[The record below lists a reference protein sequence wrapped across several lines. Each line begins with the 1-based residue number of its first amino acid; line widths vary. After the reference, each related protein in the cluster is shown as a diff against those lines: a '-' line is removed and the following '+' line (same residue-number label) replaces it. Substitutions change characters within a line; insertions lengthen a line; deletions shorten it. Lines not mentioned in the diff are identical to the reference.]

1 MPATPSATSSTAP
14 AASTLVPP
22 GDDAFWRAMP
32 KVLLHEHLDGGLRP
46 QTLLDLCQQKNI
58 VLPAHT
64 PDAVAR
70 WLQGNAQ
77 SGSLERYVAAFAPTV
92 AAMGD
97 AAACEWV
104 AFEAAED
111 ALNEGCVLAE
121 FRMAPLLLEPH
132 GLAGEAA
139 VEALLA
145 GLQRSGLACALIVCA
160 MRSDS
165 AAQVERAARLAARYA
180 GQGVVGFDLA
190 GGERGYP
197 ATLHRRAID
206 LAREAGLGI
215 TLHAGEADDGAR
227 VLEAIELG
235 ATRIGHGVRLAM
247 GEGAGER
254 MAQVAAMTLPT
265 TGAKPGTAVQAAR
278 KVHFEV
284 CPTSNTHTGVCQHL
298 HEHPLPAMWAAGLE
312 LSIHTDNR
320 LVSGITH
327 SQELANVHHTF
338 GWPLAAMVQSMLKA
352 ADASFLPVPAR
363 EAAMHQISVFE
374 IARLNAP

>member
-1 MPATPSATSSTAP
+1 MSAAPSAAP
-14 AASTLVPP
+14 ADP
-22 GDDAFWRAMP
+22 AFWRAVP
-32 KVLLHEHLDGGLRP
+32 KVQLHEHLDGGLRP

-58 VLPAHT
+58 LLPASS
-64 PDAVAR
+64 PQAVAR

-97 AAACEWV
+97 AAACERV
-104 AFEAAED
+104 AFEAAQD
-111 ALNEGCVLAE
+111 AQQDGCVLAE

-145 GLQRSGLACALIVCA
+145 GLLRSSLPCALIVCA
-160 MRSDS
+160 MRTDS

-197 ATLHRRAID
+197 ATLHRRAVD

-227 VLEAIELG
+227 VLEAIQLG

-247 GEGAGER
+247 GEGAVER
-254 MAQVAAMTLPT
+254 MAQVAEMVHA
-265 TGAKPGTAVQAAR
+265 GR

-284 CPTSNTHTGVCQHL
+284 CPTSNTHTGVCQYL
-298 HEHPLPAMWAAGLE
+298 AQHPLPAMWAAGLE

-320 LVSGITH
+320 LISGITH

-338 GWPLAAMVQSMLKA
+338 GWPLAAMAQSMWKA
-352 ADASFLPVPAR
+352 ADASFLPVAAR
-363 EAAMHQISVFE
+363 EAAMQQISAFE
-374 IARLNAP
+374 SAQLNAP

>member
-1 MPATPSATSSTAP
+1 MP
-14 AASTLVPP
+14 AASSAMPPMVPVMP
-22 GDDAFWRAMP
+22 TPPAAGDEAFWRAVP
-32 KVLLHEHLDGGLRP
+32 KVLLHEHVDGGLRP
-46 QTLLDLCQQKNI
+46 HTLLDLCQQKNI
-58 VLPAHT
+58 FLPANT
-64 PDAVAR
+64 PQAVAR

-92 AAMGD
+92 AAMGR
-97 AAACEWV
+97 AVACERV

-111 ALNEGCVLAE
+111 ALQDGCVLAE

-139 VEALLA
+139 VEALVA
-145 GLQRSGLACALIVCA
+145 GLQRSRLPCALIVCA

-165 AAQVERAARLAARYA
+165 SAEVERAARLAARYA

-190 GGERGYP
+190 GGERGFP

-206 LAREAGLGI
+206 IAREAGLGI

-227 VLEAIELG
+227 VLEAIALG

-247 GEGAGER
+247 GEGAAQR
-254 MAQVAAMTLPT
+254 MAQVAAME
-265 TGAKPGTAVQAAR
+265 QAGR

-284 CPTSNTHTGVCQHL
+284 CPTSNTHTGVCQQL
-298 HEHPLPAMWAAGLE
+298 SEHPLPGMWAAGLE

-320 LVSGITH
+320 LVSGVTH
-327 SQELANVHHTF
+327 SQELANVHHTL
-338 GWPLAAMVQSMLKA
+338 GWPLAAIAPSMRSA
-352 ADASFLPVPAR
+352 ANASFLPAAAR
-363 EAAMHQISVFE
+363 EEAMVRISAWERETV
-374 IARLNAP
+374 

>member
-1 MPATPSATSSTAP
+1 MPATPAADPVTSTTPAP
-14 AASTLVPP
+14 
-22 GDDAFWRAMP
+22 GNDAFWRAIP

-58 VLPAHT
+58 SLPANT
-64 PDAVAR
+64 PPAVAR

-97 AAACEWV
+97 AAACERV
-104 AFEAAED
+104 AFEAAQD
-111 ALNEGCVLAE
+111 ALSDGCVLAE

-132 GLAGEAA
+132 GLASEAA
-139 VEALLA
+139 VEALVA

-160 MRSDS
+160 MRTDS

-190 GGERGYP
+190 GGERGFP
-197 ATLHRRAID
+197 ATQHRRAID

-227 VLEAIELG
+227 VLEAIALG
-235 ATRIGHGVRLAM
+235 ATRIGHGVQIAM
-247 GEGAGER
+247 GEGAQER
-254 MAQVAAMTLPT
+254 MAQVAAMTVAT
-265 TGAKPGTAVQAAR
+265 TGSMAASGVTAQAGR
-278 KVHFEV
+278 TVHFEV

-298 HEHPLPAMWAAGLE
+298 SEHPLPAMWAAGLE

-320 LVSGITH
+320 LVSGVTH
-327 SQELANVHHTF
+327 SQELANVHYAL
-338 GWPLAAMVQSMLKA
+338 GWPLAAIAPSMRSA
-352 ADASFLPVPAR
+352 VRASFLSTAAR
-363 EAAMHQISVFE
+363 EAAMARISAWEQDRVTQ
-374 IARLNAP
+374 

>member
-1 MPATPSATSSTAP
+1 MPASPSAATSDS
-14 AASTLVPP
+14 
-22 GDDAFWRAMP
+22 AFWRAIP

-58 VLPAHT
+58 SLPAST
-64 PDAVAR
+64 PQAVAL

-97 AAACEWV
+97 AAACERV

-111 ALNEGCVLAE
+111 ARSEGCVLGE

-132 GLAGEAA
+132 GMAGEAV
-139 VEALLA
+139 VEALVA
-145 GLQRSGLACALIVCA
+145 GLQRSRLPCALIVCA
-160 MRSDS
+160 MRGDG
-165 AAQVERAARLAARYA
+165 AEQVERAARLAARYA
-180 GQGVVGFDLA
+180 GRGVVGFDLA

-206 LAREAGLGI
+206 IAREAGLGI

-227 VLEAIELG
+227 VLEAIALG
-235 ATRIGHGVRLAM
+235 ATRIGHGVQIAM

-254 MAQVAAMTLPT
+254 MAQVAAMTLALRAAMPQ
-265 TGAKPGTAVQAAR
+265 TGRT
-278 KVHFEV
+278 VHFEV

-298 HEHPLPAMWAAGLE
+298 FEHPLPAMWAAGLE

-320 LVSGITH
+320 LISGVSH
-327 SQELANVHHTF
+327 SEELANVHRVL
-338 GWPLAAMVQSMLKA
+338 GWPLAAIAPSMRSA
-352 ADASFLPVPAR
+352 AQASFLPAAAR
-363 EAAMHQISVFE
+363 QAAMVRISAWE
-374 IARLNAP
+374 QDRLTQ

>member
-1 MPATPSATSSTAP
+1 MSAAPSSDPFAHPLPVTAGLPAFTA
-14 AASTLVPP
+14 ADA
-22 GDDAFWRAMP
+22 AFWVAVP

-58 VLPAHT
+58 SLPAGT
-64 PDAVAR
+64 AQAVAR
-70 WLQGNAQ
+70 WLQGNAN

-97 AAACEWV
+97 AAACERV

-145 GLQRSGLACALIVCA
+145 GLQRSRLPCALIVCA
-160 MRSDS
+160 MRSES
-165 AAQVERAARLAARYA
+165 AEQVERAARLAARYA

-197 ATLHRRAID
+197 AALHRRAID
-206 LAREAGLGI
+206 IAREAGLGI
-215 TLHAGEADDGAR
+215 TLHAGEADEGAR
-227 VLEAIELG
+227 VLEAIALG

-247 GEGAGER
+247 GEGAAQR
-254 MAQVAAMTLPT
+254 MAQVAAME
-265 TGAKPGTAVQAAR
+265 QAGR
-278 KVHFEV
+278 TVHFEV

-298 HEHPLPAMWAAGLE
+298 LEHPLPAMWAAGLA

-320 LVSGITH
+320 LISGVTH
-327 SQELANVHHTF
+327 SEELANVHHTL
-338 GWPLAAMVQSMLKA
+338 GWPLAGIAPSMLSA
-352 ADASFLPVPAR
+352 ANASFLPEDAR
-363 EAAMHQISVFE
+363 KAAVQQIHAWE
-374 IARLNAP
+374 NARTGAR